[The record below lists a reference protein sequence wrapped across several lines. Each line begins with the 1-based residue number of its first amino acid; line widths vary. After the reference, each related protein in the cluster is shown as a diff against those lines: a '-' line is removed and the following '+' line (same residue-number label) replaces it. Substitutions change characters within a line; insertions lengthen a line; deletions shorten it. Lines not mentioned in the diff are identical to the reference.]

1 MPSNRPASPT
11 FRTRGFA
18 LGLTLLPG
26 ILAASIS
33 ANPAPRTLLTEK
45 DDFDRASLMTPEHRG
60 LSVSGL
66 SFGNPNRFSM
76 SQSYSVGFTSGSF
89 GSYSSGL
96 YLNTVSYRLADPL
109 ILSADIGFHTPFYSS
124 FGGPGSGNGSTPGL
138 GSLVLPHVGL
148 EYRPSENSTLSL
160 HLFNGPDAAR
170 AYGYPGASMW
180 NPWYR

>member
-1 MPSNRPASPT
+1 MPSNRPVSPII
-11 FRTRGFA
+11 RTRGLT
-18 LGLTLLPG
+18 LGLILLHG
-26 ILAASIS
+26 ILAASLF

-45 DDFDRASLMTPEHRG
+45 DDFDRTSLMVPDHSS

-76 SQSYSVGFTSGSF
+76 RQSYSVGFSSGSF

-124 FGGPGSGNGSTPGL
+124 FGGPGFGNGSTPGL
-138 GSLVLPHVGL
+138 GSVVLPHVGL

-170 AYGYPGASMW
+170 AYGHPGASMW
-180 NPWYR
+180 NPWLR